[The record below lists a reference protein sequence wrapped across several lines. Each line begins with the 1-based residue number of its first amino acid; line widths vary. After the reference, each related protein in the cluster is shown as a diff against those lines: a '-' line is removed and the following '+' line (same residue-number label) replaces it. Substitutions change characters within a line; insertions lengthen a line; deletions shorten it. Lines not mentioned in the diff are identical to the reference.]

1 MSRVGKYPVALPDGV
16 EVILHKSFVT
26 AKGKLGELEVPIL
39 ENSQVTIADRLLT
52 VTPMN
57 MSKRARQA
65 WGTTRAL
72 IQNAVTG
79 VSQGFTRQLEINGVG
94 YRAQLQG
101 KNLKLQLG
109 FSHDIEFLVPDD
121 VTITL
126 EGDKK
131 NIIAISGISKQ
142 RIGKVASDIRK
153 YRPPE
158 PYKGK
163 GIKYV
168 EERIVRKEGKKK

>member
-1 MSRVGKYPVALPDGV
+1 MSRVGKYPVAVPDGV
-16 EVILHKSFVT
+16 EVILGEGFVT
-26 AKGKLGELEVPIL
+26 VKGKLGELIVPIL
-39 ENSQVTIADRLLT
+39 ENSAASIADKLVT
-52 VTPMN
+52 VTPVN
-57 MSKRARQA
+57 ASKKAKQA

-79 VSQGFTRQLEINGVG
+79 VSEGFKRELEINGVG
-94 YRAQLQG
+94 YRAQMQG

-109 FSHDIEFLVPDD
+109 LSHDVDFPVPED

-126 EGDKK
+126 EGDRK
-131 NIIAISGISKQ
+131 NVIAISGISKQ

-163 GIKYV
+163 GVKYM

>member
-1 MSRVGKYPVALPDGV
+1 MSRVGKYPVAVPDGV
-16 EVILHKSFVT
+16 EVIMGEGFVT
-26 AKGKLGELEVPIL
+26 AKGKLGELIVPIL
-39 ENSQVTIADRLLT
+39 EHSAVSIADKLVT
-52 VTPMN
+52 VTPLN
-57 MSKRARQA
+57 MSKKAKQA

-79 VSQGFTRQLEINGVG
+79 VSEGFKRELEINGVG

-101 KNLKLQLG
+101 KTLKLQLG
-109 FSHDIEFLVPDD
+109 LSHDVDFPVPED
-121 VTITL
+121 VTIAL
-126 EGDKK
+126 EGDRK
-131 NIIAISGISKQ
+131 NVIAISGISKQ

-163 GIKYV
+163 GIKYM